1 MINILYIHGY
11 NSNSESETARVLASE
26 LGSYA
31 TVYHPTFE
39 GNPIDI
45 EKQIN
50 EYIMAHHINL
60 IVASSLGGFF
70 ALRLN
75 SYFKIVINPCVEPH
89 KYLNQSPFVDKYK
102 EMEKTLFSL
111 VDCEERALTYGVF
124 SRADE
129 LFSYYDVFCKHYMK
143 QHTIQINDRHRISA
157 RCIKNVLVPLIHQ
170 IFEVDS
176 PILKKQLE
184 CTPFPANLFGEED
197 LEQGV

>member
-1 MINILYIHGY
+1 
-11 NSNSESETARVLASE
+11 
-26 LGSYA
+26 
-31 TVYHPTFE
+31 
-39 GNPIDI
+39 
-45 EKQIN
+45 
-50 EYIMAHHINL
+50 MAHHINL

-129 LFSYYDVFCKHYMK
+129 LFSYYDVFCKYYMK

>member
-39 GNPIDI
+39 GAPCNI

-50 EYIMAHHINL
+50 EYIKAHHINL

-102 EMEKTLFSL
+102 EMEKTLFTL
-111 VDCEERALTYGVF
+111 VDCEERASTYGIF

-129 LFSYYDVFCKHYMK
+129 LFSYYDVFCKHYME
-143 QHTIQINDRHRISA
+143 QHTIQINDRHQISA
-157 RCIKNVLVPLIHQ
+157 RSIKNVLVPLIHQ
-170 IFEVDS
+170 IFEVDF
-176 PILKKQLE
+176 PILKKQLV
-184 CTPFPANLFGEED
+184 CTPFPANLYGEED
-197 LEQGV
+197 LKQGV